1 MAGACTRP
9 RRRFVE
15 FLASLI
21 APLAT
26 PAGWGQ
32 VVILMFLEIAL
43 GVDNLVFIS
52 ITSGR
57 LPAEKQHI
65 GRRLGLA
72 AAMVMRCILLCCV
85 VWIMSINVVVVTLP
99 FGVVDGTTPINVQGL
114 VYLLGGI
121 YLIYKG
127 ITELVETINEPL
139 HAGEAGQ
146 EGGPRKMLTLPQAVV
161 TIMLMDIVF
170 SLDSVIT
177 AAGLSGQILVMIIA
191 VIGAV
196 SIMIVFADPIGT
208 FINDNPEIKVVALC
222 FIALVGV
229 ELLLEAFYIEEV
241 AGAQISTL
249 LYGMMLFGFLVG
261 VLIMVQH
268 HRQARARTLAQ
279 QAADEGE
286 QAR

>member
-1 MAGACTRP
+1 M
-9 RRRFVE
+9 E
-15 FLASLI
+15 FIASLI
-21 APLAT
+21 APLTT

-139 HAGEAGQ
+139 HEGEAGQ
-146 EGGPRKMLTLPQAVV
+146 EGGPRKTLTLPQAVV

-196 SIMIVFADPIGT
+196 SIMIVFADPIGN

-241 AGAQISTL
+241 AGAEISTL
-249 LYGMMLFGFLVG
+249 LYGMMIFGFLVG

-268 HRQARARTLAQ
+268 HRQARAQ
-279 QAADEGE
+279 QGAHEGG

>member
-1 MAGACTRP
+1 M
-9 RRRFVE
+9 E

-208 FINDNPEIKVVALC
+208 FINDNPEVKVVALC